1 MATHSC
7 TLVWKIPWTEE
18 PRAELDT
25 TEATEHGHAL
35 QGTDFFLGEKLRFG
49 KSFTQVVQ
57 PMVWPGNLTLELTVL
72 LSLSGFSRKQIWS
85 QSSCSGSSLG
95 CSLGSTSVGGRTM
108 DWTEGEIRPTVSA
121 DPTGYLRRAA
131 EFVEVLEGWNY

>member
-1 MATHSC
+1 MGYS
-7 TLVWKIPWTEE
+7 PWG
-18 PRAELDT
+18 RAELDT

>member
-1 MATHSC
+1 MGYS
-7 TLVWKIPWTEE
+7 PWCH
-18 PRAELDT
+18 AELDT
-25 TEATEHGHAL
+25 TEATEHRRAL
-35 QGTDFFLGEKLRFG
+35 KGTDYFLGEKLRLG

-57 PMVWPGNLTLELTVL
+57 PTVWPGNLTLELTVL
-72 LSLSGFSRKQIWS
+72 LSLSGFSRKQTWS

-95 CSLGSTSVGGRTM
+95 FALGSTSVGGRTM

-121 DPTGYLRRAA
+121 DPMGYLRRAA